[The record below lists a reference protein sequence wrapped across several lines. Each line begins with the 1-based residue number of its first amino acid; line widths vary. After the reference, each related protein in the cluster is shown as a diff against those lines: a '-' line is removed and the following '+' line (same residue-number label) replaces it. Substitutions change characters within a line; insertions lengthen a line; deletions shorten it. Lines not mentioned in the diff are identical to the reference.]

1 LPLSNIG
8 GILVLSVQ
16 IPRFK
21 KSFLGNWEHESLLGA
36 SLDTFARSIY
46 SIVSIENVDGLKE
59 IAINTLKRADDG
71 TQEASFLIDMAISQN
86 IPNFDEK
93 LSKSCFLLDV
103 ASLEI
108 ETDEGNFDTH
118 LISSELKKISPL
130 PRQMV
135 EYLVRE
141 KFRPMFDFDELGDL
155 SHLAK
160 YSLLAS
166 AIYVRII
173 YERESIH
180 TKKEF
185 QWINEH
191 ASALC
196 AEFIMLC
203 SLIDISGWPKG

>member
-1 LPLSNIG
+1 M
-8 GILVLSVQ
+8 VLSVQ

-21 KSFLGNWEHESLLGA
+21 KSFLGNWEHASLLGA
-36 SLDTFARSIY
+36 SLATFARSIY
-46 SIVSIENVDGLKE
+46 SIVSIESVDGLKE
-59 IAINTLKRADDG
+59 IAINALRRADDG
-71 TQEASFLIDMAISQN
+71 TQEASFLIDLAISQN
-86 IPNFDEK
+86 LANFDEK
-93 LSKSCFLLDV
+93 RYKSCFLLDV
-103 ASLEI
+103 ASMQI
-108 ETDEGNFDTH
+108 ETDVGNFDTH

-135 EYLVRE
+135 EHLVRE
-141 KFRPMFDFDELGDL
+141 KFRPMFDTDESGNL
-155 SHLAK
+155 SHLAR

-180 TKKEF
+180 TEKEF

-196 AEFIMLC
+196 AEFLMLC
-203 SLIDISGWPKG
+203 SLIDINGWPRG